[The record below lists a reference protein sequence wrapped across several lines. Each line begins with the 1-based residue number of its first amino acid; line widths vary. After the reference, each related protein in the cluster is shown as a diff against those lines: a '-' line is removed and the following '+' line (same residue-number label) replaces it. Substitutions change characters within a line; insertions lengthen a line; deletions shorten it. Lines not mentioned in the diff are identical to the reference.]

1 MSQAL
6 KTSRATSSNPKPLT
20 VNTGERRQRE
30 RKAPGFGTRR
40 SNKLSM
46 GLTKLELIENFRYK
60 VRFVAVKL
68 ARDLPASTD
77 LDDLISTGFIGL
89 MDAAEKF
96 DPTRGVKFETY
107 AEFRIRGAILDD
119 LRKQDWM
126 SRTARDKIN
135 EMKAARENLESAN
148 GALPSQTQMSE
159 RMHMPLVKF
168 QEMMRD
174 LGSLSLVGLEDLQ
187 ENFEPLESSDEWANP
202 FREAMRK
209 EIKVI
214 VEGMLDS
221 ISEQERM
228 VLNFYYYRGL
238 TLREVSMIL
247 SVSESRV
254 SQIHT
259 EAVKSLRKLIRS
271 KSTPIENLFIALI
284 DD

>member
-1 MSQAL
+1 MSQAV
-6 KTSRATSSNPKPLT
+6 KTSRFSTHPNKPIA
-20 VNTGERRQRE
+20 GERRSRP
-30 RKAPGFGTRR
+30 RNAPGYGSRR

-46 GLTKLELIENFRYK
+46 GLTKIELIENFRYK

-68 ARDLPASTD
+68 ARDLPSSTD

-96 DPTRGVKFETY
+96 DPSRGVKFETY

-135 EMKAARENLESAN
+135 EMKAARENLESTN
-148 GALPSQTQMSE
+148 GVLPSQAELSQQM
-159 RMHMPLVKF
+159 RMPLAKF

-187 ENFEPLESSDEWANP
+187 ETSGTLESNDEWANP

-214 VEGMLDS
+214 VERMLES

-238 TLREVSMIL
+238 TLREVSTIL

-259 EAVKSLRKLIRS
+259 EAVKNLRKLIRS

>member
-1 MSQAL
+1 MSQAV
-6 KTSRATSSNPKPLT
+6 KTSRISANPNKPLAS
-20 VNTGERRQRE
+20 ERRTRP
-30 RKAPGFGTRR
+30 RNAPGFGTRR
-40 SNKLSM
+40 SNKLAM
-46 GLTKLELIENFRYK
+46 GLTKIELIENFRYK

-68 ARDLPASTD
+68 ARDLPSSTD

-96 DPTRGVKFETY
+96 DPSRGVKFETY

-135 EMKAARENLESAN
+135 EMKAARENLESTN
-148 GALPSQTQMSE
+148 GVLPSQAEMSQQM
-159 RMHMPLVKF
+159 RMPLAKF

-187 ENFEPLESSDEWANP
+187 ETSGTLESNDEWANP

-214 VEGMLDS
+214 VEGMLES

-228 VLNFYYYRGL
+228 VLNFYYKRGL
-238 TLREVSMIL
+238 TLREVSTIL

-259 EAVKSLRKLIRS
+259 EAVKNLRKLIRS